1 MFKTD
6 QLETSAFLF
15 LFDFCL
21 IDTINLPRLYQREA
35 NHIIAAVERLI
46 VLSSA

>member
-1 MFKTD
+1 MFEID
-6 QLETSAFLF
+6 QLETAAVLF

-21 IDTINLPRLYQREA
+21 PQLIYHDLYQREA

-46 VLSSA
+46 VCLA